1 MSDLLREIQF
11 HGLRSEIKDSHLVSD
26 IDRKANMVISLVE
39 SGQTEN
45 GLKIVQFIRKVC
57 WDQLNVGEYS
67 KIDPIWRMVS
77 EHPNPK
83 PKLTIYQPRHITIVQ
98 FLNAVV

>member
-11 HGLRSEIKDSHLVSD
+11 HGLRSEIKDSQLVTD

-39 SGQTEN
+39 SGQSEN

-57 WDQLNVGEYS
+57 WDQLNIGEYS

-77 EHPNPK
+77 
-83 PKLTIYQPRHITIVQ
+83 
-98 FLNAVV
+98 F